1 MSTDV
6 LDKGKQKAVEAFE
19 RDVVALEQ
27 DNDARSSASSDP
39 VSDSGSDSDSNSS
52 TSTDSTSES
61 DSDSEEE
68 VTPEYL
74 QSLLDKARRNA
85 REEAR
90 RVKMLQEEKET
101 DGFGEE
107 EVIKIGD
114 GEEEKE
120 EKYV

>member
-1 MSTDV
+1 MPTAV
-6 LDKGKQKAVEAFE
+6 LDNGE
-19 RDVVALEQ
+19 
-27 DNDARSSASSDP
+27 
-39 VSDSGSDSDSNSS
+39 
-52 TSTDSTSES
+52 TD
-61 DSDSEEE
+61 

-74 QSLLDKARRNA
+74 QSLLDEARRNA

-107 EVIKIGD
+107 DIIKIGD
-114 GEEEKE
+114 EQKDKE